1 MTEKNNNG
9 TINAPEIDEKMI
21 EFEKSSW
28 RNKISFFVFGL
39 ANNIIYVLF
48 MTCAVDIM
56 KGSSMPKSIVL
67 LINILPS
74 MIMKFICPFIM
85 HIFPY
90 RLRIWIAVICSIF
103 SLLVS
108 KQLF

>member
-1 MTEKNNNG
+1 MNTNENDP
-9 TINAPEIDEKMI
+9 INASEVDEKVM

-28 RNKISFFVFGL
+28 RNKVSFFVFGL
-39 ANNIIYVLF
+39 VNNIIYVMF

-67 LINILPS
+67 LVNILPS
-74 MIMKFICPFIM
+74 MIMKFICPFVM

-90 RLRIWIAVICSIF
+90 RLRIWITAICSIV

-108 KQLF
+108 KEFF